1 MLEEVKSKLLENPE
15 SIQHILE
22 TFGFDKVKI
31 NNNEIRCAFEHGTNP
46 TAVVIRLRDNDGLF
60 VKDYRNNTCY
70 DLITYLVKVKNI
82 KFKDVLDAIKQETG
96 IVSLY
101 NYKRKVGLFGGLYDN
116 IRRQKDDM
124 EVKVYS
130 EDILQDYENSPNLL
144 WLNDGISLAVQHKW
158 NVGYDVDSQRITFPI
173 RTTTGEIMAIKG
185 RANFELSEFEP
196 KYLYLY
202 NGPMSQTLFGF
213 SENFESLYEGDILV
227 FESEKS
233 VLKLDSWGYNNAV
246 ALGSN
251 SLSTTQAKL
260 LMSLN
265 PKSITFMLDNN
276 LPLENTKR
284 NVEVLQAFCKMR
296 TLDIKYWN
304 WEYNLDLDEKMAPCD
319 SSKEEFVYI
328 LENEIEDTSE
338 LMKIQDELEDEL

>member
-1 MLEEVKSKLLENPE
+1 MLEEIKSKLLEEPE

-22 TFGFDKVKI
+22 TFGFDKVRI
-31 NNNEIRCAFEHGTNP
+31 RNNEIRCAFEYGTNP
-46 TAVVIRLRDNDGLF
+46 TAVVIRLRGNDGLF
-60 VKDYRNNTCY
+60 VNDYRNNTCY

-101 NYKRKVGLFGGLYDN
+101 NYKQKVGLFGGLYDN
-116 IRRQKDDM
+116 IRKQKDDTNIQT
-124 EVKVYS
+124 YS
-130 EDILQDYENSPNLL
+130 EDILQEYENIPNLL
-144 WLNDGISLAVQHKW
+144 WLNDGISLEAQRKW

-173 RTTTGEIMAIKG
+173 RTPTGEIMAIKG

-196 KYLYLY
+196 KYLYLR
-202 NGPMSQTLFGF
+202 NGPMSQTIFGF
-213 SENFESLYEGDILV
+213 SENFDTLYEGDILI

-296 TLDIKYWN
+296 TLDIKFWN
-304 WEYNLDLDEKMAPCD
+304 WTYNLDLDEKAAPCD
-319 SSKEEFVYI
+319 GSKEEFIYI
-328 LENEIEDTSE
+328 LENEIEDVGE
-338 LMKIQDELEDEL
+338 LKTIQN

>member
-22 TFGFDKVKI
+22 TFGFDKVRI

-144 WLNDGISLAVQHKW
+144 WLKDGISLAVQHKW

-173 RTTTGEIMAIKG
+173 RTPTGEIIAIKG

-213 SENFESLYEGDILV
+213 SENFESLYEGNILV

-251 SLSTTQAKL
+251 SLSITQAKL

-265 PKSITFMLDNN
+265 PKSIIFMLDNN

-328 LENEIEDTSE
+328 LKNEIEDVSR
-338 LMKIQDELEDEL
+338 LMNYEE

>member
-1 MLEEVKSKLLENPE
+1 VKSVLEEVKRKLLESPE

-22 TFGFDKVKI
+22 TFEFDRVRIK
-31 NNNEIRCAFEHGTNP
+31 NNEIRCAFEYGTNP

-60 VKDYRNNTCY
+60 VKDYRNNTYY

-82 KFKDVLDAIKQETG
+82 KFKDVLDVIRQETG

-116 IRRQKDDM
+116 IRKYKDEI
-124 EVKVYS
+124 EVRIYP
-130 EDILQDYENSPNLL
+130 EDILKEYESSPNLL
-144 WLNDGISLAVQHKW
+144 WLKDGISLDVQRKW
-158 NVGYDVDSQRITFPI
+158 NVGYDVESQRITFPI
-173 RTTTGEIMAIKG
+173 RTPTGEIMAIKG
-185 RANFELSEFEP
+185 RANFELSELEP
-196 KYLYLY
+196 KYLYLC

-213 SENFESLYEGDILV
+213 SENYDTLYEGNILV

-233 VLKLDSWGYNNAV
+233 VLKLDSWGYNNVV

-251 SLSTTQAKL
+251 SLSTVQAKL

-284 NVEVLQAFCKMR
+284 NVETLQEFCKMKAV
-296 TLDIKYWN
+296 DIRYWN
-304 WEYNLDLDEKMAPCD
+304 WTYNLDLDEKAAPCD
-319 SSKEEFVYI
+319 GIKEEFIYI
-328 LENEIEDTSE
+328 LENEIEDASN
-338 LMKIQDELEDEL
+338 LIDDNF

>member
-1 MLEEVKSKLLENPE
+1 MLEEVKSKLLDEPE

-22 TFGFDKVKI
+22 TFGFDKVRVY
-31 NNNEIRCAFEHGTNP
+31 NNEIRCAFEYGMNP
-46 TAVVIRLRDNDGLF
+46 TAIVIRLKDNDGLF
-60 VKDYRNNTCY
+60 VKDYQRNVKY
-70 DLITYLVKVKNI
+70 DLITYLVKEKGI
-82 KFKDVLDAIKQETG
+82 KFKDVINVIKQETG
-96 IVSLY
+96 ISSLY
-101 NYKRKVGLFGGLYDN
+101 NYKKIVGFFGGIYNN
-116 IRRQKDDM
+116 IARSNSNIEIQTYP
-124 EVKVYS
+124 E
-130 EDILQDYENSPNLL
+130 EILKEYKGFSNLL
-144 WLNDGISLAVQHKW
+144 WLKDGISIITQRKW

-173 RTTTGEIMAIKG
+173 RTPTGEIMAIKG

-196 KYLYLY
+196 KYLYLKQ
-202 NGPMSQTLFGF
+202 GPMSQTLFGF
-213 SENFESLYEGDILV
+213 SENYDSLYEGDILI

-284 NVEVLQAFCKMR
+284 NVEVLQEFCKMR
-296 TLDIKYWN
+296 TLDIKFWN
-304 WEYNLDLDEKMAPCD
+304 WTYNLDLEDKAAPCD
-319 SSKEEFVYI
+319 GSKEEFIYI
-328 LENEIEDTSE
+328 LENEIENIVK
-338 LMKIQDELEDEL
+338 LRVDEL